1 MEAHERARFHLAD
14 VVRAVADIVVAVGVA
29 GARSV
34 QPGDAPISR
43 IRRLRERRSRRGRV
57 ESASRRAIETV
68 LPRSGLLASAT
79 DRRFFGRFS
88 LASSVWTFLSSSLS
102 SFSSSA
108 SSSSS
113 TSSSTSSSSSC
124 SASFDSSAAFSR
136 RSLFPPVAARL
147 DNVPDERHGVY
158 SFHSRIGIDFDR
170 NAAPNVARTPVT
182 VRRNVVGR
190 PIRSIERVRGGARR
204 RRRVRGRVRRQV
216 RRRVRRRVRRLVRRR
231 VGRRV
236 RRR

>member
-57 ESASRRAIETV
+57 ESASRRVIETV

-108 SSSSS
+108 SS
-113 TSSSTSSSSSC
+113 SSSTSSSSSC

-204 RRRVRGRVRRQV
+204 RRRVRGRVRR
-216 RRRVRRRVRRLVRRR
+216 RVRRRVGRR